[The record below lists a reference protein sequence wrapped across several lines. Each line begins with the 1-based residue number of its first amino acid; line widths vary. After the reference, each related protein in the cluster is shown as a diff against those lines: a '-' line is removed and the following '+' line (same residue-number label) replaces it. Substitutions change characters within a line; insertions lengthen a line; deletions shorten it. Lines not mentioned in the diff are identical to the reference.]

1 MDLGLT
7 GKKALVT
14 GATKGIGRAVAETL
28 LAEGA
33 SVAICAR
40 DAEGVEQAIAEMSL
54 LGTVVGASVDAAVC
68 VRAGAGA
75 LLGSGICC
83 DAAACCCC
91 CDADLLLCCCFRS
104 PSTGGQRCATS
115 PACRTRSTLHR
126 TPWRRTN

>member
-1 MDLGLT
+1 MPDRYRIAG
-7 GKKALVT
+7 ALSSPM
-14 GATKGIGRAVAETL
+14 RP
-28 LAEGA
+28 
-33 SVAICAR
+33 C
-40 DAEGVEQAIAEMSL
+40 
-54 LGTVVGASVDAAVC
+54 VGASVDAAVC

-115 PACRTRSTLHR
+115 PACRTRSTLH
-126 TPWRRTN
+126 